1 MFLHPRFNAPWRGRI
16 AAVLPWVFVI
26 GVAVGTTLPMRRWVH
41 LPGSVNTWAWPDPGG
56 EVWRKAGSP
65 DTRYAVDVLHTIDG
79 DTFLARVRVEPNR
92 TIVTR
97 VRLRGIDAPE
107 LKARCAKEGRM
118 AETASRALRALLDE
132 GGVTISNVGLDKYA
146 GRVDAD
152 VATARTPN
160 VSNAL
165 LSAGQVRRYD
175 GGHRNGWC
183 SNWY

>member
-1 MFLHPRFNAPWRGRI
+1 
-16 AAVLPWVFVI
+16 
-26 GVAVGTTLPMRRWVH
+26 
-41 LPGSVNTWAWPDPGG
+41 
-56 EVWRKAGSP
+56 
-65 DTRYAVDVLHTIDG
+65 
-79 DTFLARVRVEPNR
+79 
-92 TIVTR
+92 
-97 VRLRGIDAPE
+97 
-107 LKARCAKEGRM
+107 M
-118 AETASRALRALLDE
+118 AEAASRALRTSLDE
-132 GGVTISNVGLDKYA
+132 GGVTISNVGADKYA